1 MKFRYLLLRLIRH
14 FMPEGLARLLLRRR
28 WILRP
33 GLESSDPQAAAEQY
47 VSSLAEK
54 GYPISGRRML
64 VFGYGGR
71 FAIGI
76 ELLKQGA
83 AHVVLCDHFM
93 SLDQERNLDLLPEN
107 ANYLVKE
114 NSSVKPRPE
123 IMTLV
128 HGDIREG
135 SVQNQIAAVD
145 CVLSNSVFEHLQD
158 VAGISRALAGL
169 TKPDGIQLH
178 FVDLRDH
185 YFKYPFE
192 MLSYSERVWRN
203 LLNPTSHLNRF
214 RVMDYRKV
222 FEDEFQNV
230 EIHVL
235 ERLEKEFDAVRS
247 RIRPEFIHG
256 DPSIDSAALIR
267 IIAQKPRHSFP

>member
-1 MKFRYLLLRLIRH
+1 L
-14 FMPEGLARLLLRRR
+14 
-28 WILRP
+28 
-33 GLESSDPQAAAEQY
+33 
-47 VSSLAEK
+47 
-54 GYPISGRRML
+54 
-64 VFGYGGR
+64 
-71 FAIGI
+71 
-76 ELLKQGA
+76 
-83 AHVVLCDHFM
+83 

-158 VAGISRALAGL
+158 VAGITRALAGL

>member
-1 MKFRYLLLRLIRH
+1 
-14 FMPEGLARLLLRRR
+14 MPESLARFLLRRR

-33 GLESSDPQAAAEQY
+33 GLESSDPQTAAERY

-64 VFGYGGR
+64 VFGYGGS

-83 AHVVLCDHFM
+83 AHVVLCDHFI
-93 SLDQERNLDLLPEN
+93 SLDQERNLDLLPQSE
-107 ANYLVKE
+107 NYLVRD
-114 NSSVKPRPE
+114 NFLITPRPE
-123 IMTLV
+123 FMTLV

-135 SVQNQIAAVD
+135 NIQNQIAAVD

-158 VAGISRALAGL
+158 VAGITRALAGL

-185 YFKYPFE
+185 YFKYPFG
-192 MLSYSERVWRN
+192 MLFYSERVWRN
-203 LLNPTSHLNRF
+203 LLNPTSNLNRF
-214 RVMDYRKV
+214 LAMDYGKV
-222 FEDEFQNV
+222 FDDAFQNV

-235 ERLEKEFDAVRS
+235 DRLEKEFEAVRS
-247 RIRPEFIHG
+247 RIRP
-256 DPSIDSAALIR
+256 DRKSVV
-267 IIAQKPRHSFP
+267 